1 MSLYIMFTSAKKKH
15 QIGFVFQAA
24 KIGYYILNENAFQ
37 GFFKEP
43 SSQLP
48 TTP

>member
-1 MSLYIMFTSAKKKH
+1 MSLYIMFTYAEKKR

-24 KIGYYILNENAFQ
+24 KIGHYILNENAFQ

-43 SSQLP
+43 FVQ
-48 TTP
+48 